1 MSGLAEVLTV
11 NRRANTRQEARDWST
26 GPDGPGSGDDRYG
39 DVPAQEEA
47 A

>member
-1 MSGLAEVLTV
+1 MMAE
-11 NRRANTRQEARDWST
+11 QAREWRTD
-26 GPDGPGSGDDRYG
+26 PDGPGSGDDRYG